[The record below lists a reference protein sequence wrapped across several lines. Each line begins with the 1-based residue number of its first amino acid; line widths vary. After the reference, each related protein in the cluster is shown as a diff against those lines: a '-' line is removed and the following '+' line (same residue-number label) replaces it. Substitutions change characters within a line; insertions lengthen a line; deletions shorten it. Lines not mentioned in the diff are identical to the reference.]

1 MRRPAEP
8 LRIAVAALGLAAAT
22 ALAQDPARRGVDVF
36 DAFCAECHVDG
47 VRGAPKI
54 GDRAAWSQRAAQGPA
69 ALTQHAL
76 YGIRNM
82 PPHNRSK
89 GLKDLEVRRAI
100 VYMVNESGGRWPEP
114 VGTRGPAKE
123 RSGAQ
128 VARDYCA
135 QCHDNGLNA
144 APLTGDQNAW
154 ASLFA
159 RHSMDALVR
168 SVARGHGDMPAR
180 GGEANLTDEEMRSA
194 TLYMGGSQAARAAAD
209 RRAALAPPVSS
220 VEKIAGD
227 LRILLALTPA
237 SELRSY
243 PSGAANRAARGTY
256 LVNVV
261 VLDRKTGAP
270 VANAL
275 VEARVEPQ
283 DPRAKA
289 GEVQLIP
296 IGAAGYGAYLKLEPR
311 KGYALLVR
319 IRPPGGAKQVEARF
333 ERVL

>member
-1 MRRPAEP
+1 MRRPVEP
-8 LRIAVAALGLAAAT
+8 LRIAVAALGLAAAA

-47 VRGAPKI
+47 ARGAPKI
-54 GDRAAWSQRAAQGPA
+54 GDRAEWGRRAAQGPA
-69 ALTQHAL
+69 ALTQHVL
-76 YGIRNM
+76 YGIRDM
-82 PPHNRSK
+82 PPHNLGK
-89 GLKDLEVRRAI
+89 GLNDLEIRRAI
-100 VYMVNESGGRWPEP
+100 VYMVNESGGRLPEP
-114 VGTRGPAKE
+114 VGTRGPATE

-128 VARDYCA
+128 VARAHCA
-135 QCHDNGLNA
+135 QCHDNGLNG

-159 RHSMDALVR
+159 RRSMDSLVR
-168 SVARGHGDMPAR
+168 AVARGHGDMAAR
-180 GGEANLTDEEMRSA
+180 GGEADLTDDELRSA
-194 TLYMGGSQAARAAAD
+194 TVYMGGSQAARAAAD
-209 RRAALAPPVSS
+209 RRAGLAAPVSS
-220 VEKIAGD
+220 VEKTAGN

-243 PSGAANRAARGTY
+243 PSGAAGRTARGTY

-261 VLDRKTGAP
+261 LLDRKTNAP

-283 DPRAKA
+283 DPRARA

-319 IRPPGGAKQVEARF
+319 IRPPGGARQVEARF